1 MIFKTA
7 QDTYNFESLSE
18 VKRIGIKVSGGAD
31 SAGVSYMIFKTIH
44 EQNLD
49 TEVVI
54 ITTDHSDKPYQRI
67 YSNKVIGWLRKEFPS
82 VKVIAHLTNDTGTMD
97 YSDAQDVVL
106 DKAYNE
112 LRIERHYNGITQNPP
127 KEISEQFEDESIG
140 EFDETR
146 FGKFSQWN
154 GDYHHP
160 GYRPFI
166 NTDKKGVASIYE
178 QYNLLDTLF
187 LETRS
192 CEEVTHDFSKHC
204 GRCWYCK
211 EREWGFG
218 KLQ

>member
-1 MIFKTA
+1 MIFKTE
-7 QDTYNFESLSE
+7 QDTYNFGNLDT

-44 EQNLD
+44 KQNLD
-49 TEVVI
+49 VEIVI
-54 ITTDHSDKPYQRI
+54 ITTDHTDKPYQRI
-67 YSNKVIGWLRKEFPS
+67 FSKKVITWLQHEFPS
-82 VKVIAHLTNDTGTMD
+82 VKVIAHVTNDTGSMD

-112 LRIERHYNGITQNPP
+112 FKIERHYNGITQNPP
-127 KEISEQFEDESIG
+127 REISEQFEDESIG
-140 EFDETR
+140 EFDDTR
-146 FGKFSQWN
+146 FGKFAQWN
-154 GDYHHP
+154 GDNSHP

-166 NTDKKGVASIYE
+166 NTDKQGVASIYK

-192 CEEVTHDFSKHC
+192 CEEVTLDFSKHC
-204 GRCWYCK
+204 GKCWYCK

-218 KLQ
+218 KLD

>member
-1 MIFKTA
+1 MIFKTT

-67 YSNKVIGWLRKEFPS
+67 YSNKIISWLRKEFPS
-82 VKVIAHLTNDTGTMD
+82 VKVIAHLTNDTGTLD

-106 DKAYNE
+106 NKAYNE
-112 LRIERHYNGITQNPP
+112 LQIERHYNGITQNPP
-127 KEISEQFEDESIG
+127 RKISEQFEDESIG

-146 FGKFSQWN
+146 FGKFAQWN
-154 GDYHHP
+154 GDYNHP

-192 CEEVTHDFSKHC
+192 CEEITHDFSKHC

>member
-1 MIFKTA
+1 MIFKTT

-67 YSNKVIGWLRKEFPS
+67 YSNKIISWLRKEFPS
-82 VKVIAHLTNDTGTMD
+82 VKVIAHLTNDTGTLD

-106 DKAYNE
+106 NKAYNE
-112 LRIERHYNGITQNPP
+112 LQIERHYNGITQNPP
-127 KEISEQFEDESIG
+127 REISEQFEDESIG

-146 FGKFSQWN
+146 FGKFAQWN
-154 GDYHHP
+154 GDYNHP

-192 CEEVTHDFSKHC
+192 CEEITHDFSKHC

>member
-1 MIFKTA
+1 MIFKTT

-67 YSNKVIGWLRKEFPS
+67 YSNKIISWLRKEFPS
-82 VKVIAHLTNDTGTMD
+82 VKVIAHLTNDTGTLD

-106 DKAYNE
+106 NKAYNE
-112 LRIERHYNGITQNPP
+112 LQIERHYNGITQNPP
-127 KEISEQFEDESIG
+127 REISKQFEDESIG

-146 FGKFSQWN
+146 FGKFAQWN
-154 GDYHHP
+154 GDYNHP

-192 CEEVTHDFSKHC
+192 CEEITHDFSKHC

>member
-1 MIFKTA
+1 MIFKTT
-7 QDTYNFESLSE
+7 QDTYNFESLKE

-31 SAGVSYMIFKTIH
+31 SAGISFMIFKTIH
-44 EQNLD
+44 DQKLD

-106 DKAYNE
+106 DKAYDILN
-112 LRIERHYNGITQNPP
+112 IERHYNGITQNPP
-127 KEISEQFEDESIG
+127 REISEQFEDESIG

-146 FGKFSQWN
+146 FGQFAQWN
-154 GDYHHP
+154 GDYTHP

-166 NTDKKGVASIYE
+166 NTDKKGVAEIYK